1 MNQHAINNSSS
12 NCDTQSCSLENAM
25 AMIPADAWM
34 MAALGSIGLS
44 LFLKMN
50 GRKDDSRFIG
60 DWAAPFLLLGV
71 YTKLVKLD
79 SSQSLQEKMPRN
91 SNPM

>member
-1 MNQHAINNSSS
+1 MNKNANNISSS
-12 NCDTQSCSLENAM
+12 NCDTQPCSLERTM
-25 AMIPADAWM
+25 ALIPADAWM

-44 LFLKMN
+44 LFLKLN

-71 YTKLVKLD
+71 YAKLVKMD
-79 SSQSLQEKMPRN
+79 SSLSSKRD
-91 SNPM
+91 